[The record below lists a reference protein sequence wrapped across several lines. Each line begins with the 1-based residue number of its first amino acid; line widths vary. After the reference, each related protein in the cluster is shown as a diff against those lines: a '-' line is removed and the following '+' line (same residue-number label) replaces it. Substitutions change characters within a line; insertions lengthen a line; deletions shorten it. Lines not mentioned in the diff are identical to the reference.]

1 MTDEA
6 IFIIETV
13 CIFVAIVLLIF
24 LYCSLRAS
32 KRVRQ
37 PYEEE
42 GYKPDPSALDD
53 DIKMEELMHQLGIY
67 DTEGDKFER
76 KVKDK

>member
-6 IFIIETV
+6 IFVIEAV
-13 CIFVAIVLLIF
+13 CIFIAVVLLIF
-24 LYCSLRAS
+24 LYCSLQSS

-53 DIKMEELMHQLGIY
+53 DIKMEELMHQLEID

-76 KVKDK
+76 EVKDK